1 MWNYNVAIT
10 TFSYGAKMAPRLEN
24 AWDYDY
30 NYLAPMIL
38 ITNQM
43 V

>member
-10 TFSYGAKMAPRLEN
+10 TFIYGAKMAPWFEN
-24 AWDYDY
+24 AWDYEY
-30 NYLAPMIL
+30 NLLPMIL
-38 ITNQM
+38 IVNQM